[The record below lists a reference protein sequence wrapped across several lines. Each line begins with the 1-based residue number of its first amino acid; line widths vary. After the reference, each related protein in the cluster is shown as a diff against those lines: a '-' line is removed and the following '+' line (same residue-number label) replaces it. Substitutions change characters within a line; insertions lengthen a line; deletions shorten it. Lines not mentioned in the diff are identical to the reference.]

1 MKLSD
6 EHKLT
11 LIGLTVAVLVGC
23 LVYAYNHFLMPSTP
37 SEILDNPEK
46 IFMKPVSA
54 GLKVHVSGAVR
65 REGVYVAKF
74 GDRVVDLITL
84 AGGSLPNADLSAL
97 NLAEQVKDGQKI
109 IVPAKEY
116 QSIGIPACR
125 QARSEGGRSGNQ
137 NIRKAERGKK
147 ININTAS
154 LSELDELPGIGP
166 ATAQKIIEARPF
178 SKLED
183 IMKIPRFG
191 KSRFEKLKDGI
202 CW

>member
-1 MKLSD
+1 MKLTD

-11 LIGLTVAVLVGC
+11 LIGLTVALLVGG
-23 LVYAYNHFLMPSTP
+23 LVYAYNHFLVPTHP

-46 IFMKPVSA
+46 IFTKPVSA
-54 GLKVHVSGAVR
+54 GLKVHVSGAIR

-97 NLAEQVKDGQKI
+97 NLAEQVKDGQKVV
-109 IVPAKEY
+109 VPVKEY
-116 QSIGIPACR
+116 RSISL
-125 QARSEGGRSGNQ
+125 SEREASGNQ
-137 NIRKAERGKK
+137 KSRKTERGKK
-147 ININTAS
+147 ININTATV
-154 LSELDELPGIGP
+154 SELDELPGIGP
-166 ATAQKIIEARPF
+166 ATAQKMIEARPF

-202 CW
+202 CL

>member
-1 MKLSD
+1 MNLKD

-11 LIGLTVAVLVGC
+11 LIGLTVAVLVGG
-23 LVYAYNHFLMPSTP
+23 LVYAYNHFLVPSHP

-97 NLAEQVKDGQKI
+97 NLAEELKDGQKVVI
-109 IVPAKEY
+109 PVKEY
-116 QSIGIPACR
+116 QSIGA
-125 QARSEGGRSGNQ
+125 SEGRGSGDQ
-137 NIRKAERGKK
+137 KSRKAEIGKK

-154 LSELDELPGIGP
+154 LSELDELPGVGP

-191 KSRFEKLKDGI
+191 KSKFEKLKDGI
-202 CW
+202 CL

>member
-1 MKLSD
+1 MKLTD

-11 LIGLTVAVLVGC
+11 LIGLTVALLVGG
-23 LVYAYNHFLMPSTP
+23 LVYAYNHFLVPSHP

-97 NLAEQVKDGQKI
+97 NLAEAVKDGQKVVI
-109 IVPAKEY
+109 PAKEY
-116 QSIGIPACR
+116 QNIGL
-125 QARSEGGRSGNQ
+125 SEGGRSGKQ

-147 ININTAS
+147 ININSAS

-166 ATAQKIIEARPF
+166 ATAQKMIEARPF

-202 CW
+202 CL